1 MQECPTAGPFCSYTR
16 PESGVI
22 SRPLNFPELQSRIQS
37 GPSLISDRKKNR
49 RRTRKSRTM
58 PGNSTADGG
67 GCEPPPTPE
76 YPHCLRPSFSRSF
89 PISALP
95 AFLFLTLVTGN
106 ASLAR
111 RKNSFPVETRSTHHQ
126 PRHSRVAR
134 HFWVRVKFNESSH
147 FHVIGRFDSS
157 IRPDP
162 SDQPE

>member
-58 PGNSTADGG
+58 PGNSTADGD

-76 YPHCLRPSFSRSF
+76 YPHYLHPSFSRSF
-89 PISALP
+89 PISALS
-95 AFLFLTLVTGN
+95 AFLFLTLATGN

-111 RKNSFPVETRSTHHQ
+111 RKKFLFRGNAVDASPTKTIRRS
-126 PRHSRVAR
+126 R
-134 HFWVRVKFNESSH
+134 
-147 FHVIGRFDSS
+147 S
-157 IRPDP
+157 IFGFA
-162 SDQPE
+162 